1 MKQIYYVIQT
11 LLRGRGSNII
21 KVLSLGL
28 ALTMSILLFVRVV
41 FEQSYDTCYRDPDRI
56 YQLFSIFTI
65 NGEQGEPGELN
76 LPPVAGAV
84 LENFPQE
91 VEAAVSVCKYMAF
104 GPLYNGS
111 VRFKDYAVM
120 ADSLF
125 SRHWASKSLEVI
137 RCMNFNRRMWSF

>member
-76 LPPVAGAV
+76 LPPVSVFANTWLLDRFIMVVYV
-84 LENFPQE
+84 LRIT
-91 VEAAVSVCKYMAF
+91 
-104 GPLYNGS
+104 L
-111 VRFKDYAVM
+111 
-120 ADSLF
+120 
-125 SRHWASKSLEVI
+125 
-137 RCMNFNRRMWSF
+137 

>member
-76 LPPVAGAV
+76 LRLGELSPR
-84 LENFPQE
+84 
-91 VEAAVSVCKYMAF
+91 S
-104 GPLYNGS
+104 GS
-111 VRFKDYAVM
+111 GCQCLQIHGFWTA
-120 ADSLF
+120 L
-125 SRHWASKSLEVI
+125 
-137 RCMNFNRRMWSF
+137 

>member
-28 ALTMSILLFVRVV
+28 ALTMSILLFVRVA

-76 LPPVAGAV
+76 LWQVPSWRTFPKKWKRLSVFANTWLLDRFIMVVYV
-84 LENFPQE
+84 LRIT
-91 VEAAVSVCKYMAF
+91 
-104 GPLYNGS
+104 L
-111 VRFKDYAVM
+111 
-120 ADSLF
+120 
-125 SRHWASKSLEVI
+125 
-137 RCMNFNRRMWSF
+137 

>member
-76 LPPVAGAV
+76 LPPVAGASWRTFPKKWKRLSVFANTWLLDRFIMVVYV
-84 LENFPQE
+84 LRIT
-91 VEAAVSVCKYMAF
+91 
-104 GPLYNGS
+104 L
-111 VRFKDYAVM
+111 
-120 ADSLF
+120 
-125 SRHWASKSLEVI
+125 
-137 RCMNFNRRMWSF
+137 

>member
-76 LPPVAGAV
+76 LPWRTFPKKWKRLSVFANTWLLDRFIMVVYV
-84 LENFPQE
+84 LRIT
-91 VEAAVSVCKYMAF
+91 
-104 GPLYNGS
+104 L
-111 VRFKDYAVM
+111 
-120 ADSLF
+120 
-125 SRHWASKSLEVI
+125 
-137 RCMNFNRRMWSF
+137 